1 MATLWMLPLQL
12 LLLASTATSGYVD
25 SGFLLVAPKVW
36 RAGSRERLCV
46 TLFNIGSAPAG
57 ASVSRSVPDPVPD
70 LPRPTEPRRR
80 PSLSSFLGLLR
91 NREEKK
97 APESTTSVT
106 PQTQRLELPEL
117 TKRSYDNVRVT
128 VGFASSKRGTA
139 TFKEDKQLPA
149 DRGVRTSCFYI
160 SVPDTLRASYISVTV
175 QGQSTVWSEIR
186 VEPKVLVT
194 LVQTDKA
201 KYRPGQTVKLRV
213 VSLRQDFTALD
224 DAIKEMWITA
234 PEGTRLA
241 QWLNVQMDTGLVQK
255 EFKLAQEPPLGR
267 WTIHVKRQDGAVTKQ
282 PFTVQEYVPPRFE
295 LSVTA
300 PGTIYRDSTVLTV
313 KVCAKYT
320 FGKPLVS
327 ADVQLEISVSRPNV
341 FQRAAEVKSQ
351 TDSDGQNKY
360 TDKTDNKGCASIY
373 IVLSKIRTST
383 GAIAHDAT
391 QYLVRANVTEAS
403 TDISQVSEIVVPV
416 RETKLFKIIKDE
428 SPKFFKPG
436 LEYYG
441 TVRLERQDGSPVK
454 EERIEICY
462 RVSYYRGGG
471 PKSTSNSLPFIIR
484 NIATS
489 SRPEHCDVYRTDT
502 TGRVVYV
509 VPPQTGE
516 ISHITFKGRALG
528 SGQRFSLPLVRGWYS
543 PSASFLMIDARALLD
558 GGRCGQTVSVA
569 VRRSASLRNVPLQY
583 LVLSRGDVIG
593 DGLVRAGR
601 VRLTLRSKMA
611 PSFRLLVYAV
621 TEQGEVVADSKVVRV
636 APCLPNKV
644 SVSWSSAQV
653 KPGDTASLTV
663 TGSPGSLCGVDA
675 VDRSTQLLGTSNTV
689 SVQKV
694 FSRVSQLVIREQA
707 LPRLTRPS
715 ATHCARLPSKLISGT
730 PPSCDRYRGGIQ
742 RGIRAKGYFDAYRY
756 RIPYEERR
764 TAFDMDDRDDS
775 VAAFDAAGFL
785 AVGSLALQTRPCVER
800 IVTVTK
806 YKTCRIPRRIHLRP
820 KIRTET
826 TAQTA
831 SRPLRVSSNHATSSG
846 RLDGGAA
853 LSSIP
858 SSATKATIAKTG
870 GDCISRSSNH
880 K

>member
-1 MATLWMLPLQL
+1 MLPLQL
-12 LLLASTATSGYVD
+12 LLLASTVTSGYVD

-57 ASVSRSVPDPVPD
+57 AGLSRPIPDPVPD

-97 APESTTSVT
+97 APESTISVT
-106 PQTQRLELPEL
+106 PQAQRLELPEL
-117 TKRSYDNVRVT
+117 TKTSFDNVRVT
-128 VGFASSKRGTA
+128 IGFATSKRGTT

-160 SVPDTLRASYISVTV
+160 SVPDTLRASYVSVTV
-175 QGQSTVWSEIR
+175 QGKSAVWSEVR

-224 DAIKEMWITA
+224 DSIAEIWITA

-241 QWLNVQMDTGLVQK
+241 QWLNVRMTTGLVQK

-267 WTIHVKRQDGAVTKQ
+267 WTIHVKRQDGAITKQ

-341 FQRAAEVKSQ
+341 FQTRSARSR

-360 TDKTDNKGCASIY
+360 AEKTDNKGCASIY
-373 IVLSKIRTST
+373 VVLSKIRTSA
-383 GAIAHDAT
+383 GVIAHDAT

-436 LEYYG
+436 VEYYG

-454 EERIEICY
+454 GERIEICY

-484 NIATS
+484 NIATTS
-489 SRPEHCDVYRTDT
+489 LPERCDVYRTDT

-543 PSASFLMIDARALLD
+543 PSDSFLMIDARALLD

-569 VRRSASLRNVPLQY
+569 VRRSASLRSGPLQY

-593 DGLVRAGR
+593 DGLVRSGR

-663 TGSPGSLCGVDA
+663 TGAPGSLCGVDA
-675 VDRSTQLLGTSNTV
+675 VDRSTQLLGTSNTI

-715 ATHCARLPSKLISGT
+715 ATHCSRLPSKLISGA
-730 PPSCDRYRGGIQ
+730 PPSCD
-742 RGIRAKGYFDAYRY
+742 
-756 RIPYEERR
+756 
-764 TAFDMDDRDDS
+764 
-775 VAAFDAAGFL
+775 
-785 AVGSLALQTRPCVER
+785 
-800 IVTVTK
+800 
-806 YKTCRIPRRIHLRP
+806 
-820 KIRTET
+820 
-826 TAQTA
+826 
-831 SRPLRVSSNHATSSG
+831 N
-846 RLDGGAA
+846 DGGFR
-853 LSSIP
+853 
-858 SSATKATIAKTG
+858 
-870 GDCISRSSNH
+870 RSMSLRR
-880 K
+880 